1 MSWKKILKEDL
12 KNPPF
17 KMAIDRAKPYTDID
31 EFTDSL
37 FHMEKQPNNLKKIY
51 LVVKEVILG
60 GRPLSKDEIGGL
72 YYHYTK
78 KDRLTKPE
86 ARMLKTLIEL
96 NDSPILNEIV
106 EYVNLRELDFSSGN

>member
-1 MSWKKILKEDL
+1 MGWKDILKEDL

-17 KMAIDRAKPYTDID
+17 KMAIDRVKPYTDID

-37 FHMEKQPNNLKKIY
+37 FHMEKQTPYKKIY

-60 GRPLSKDEIGGL
+60 GPLPKDEIGGL

-106 EYVNLRELDFSSGN
+106 EYVNLREF